1 MNIILYLSLH
11 SETVLMHGTLSHC
24 QKGETGISFVLRAV
38 TYESQSNSEET
49 RLQQALARLY
59 RQNGALQVHI
69 SQEEISKHPHLH
81 CLVENNPFSL
91 AFPALNPLKIKTE
104 VDPETLKISFNQW
117 LEEPS
122 LSSESSN
129 LVFETPEYFIPTPTS
144 AVSLVPLSEPLSLR
158 ADPSAY

>member
-1 MNIILYLSLH
+1 MFY
-11 SETVLMHGTLSHC
+11 
-24 QKGETGISFVLRAV
+24 
-38 TYESQSNSEET
+38 TYEFQSAPEQT
-49 RLQQALARLY
+49 KLQQALARLY

-81 CLVENNPFSL
+81 CLVESNPFSL
-91 AFPALNPLKIKTE
+91 AFPALNPLKIKTK

-122 LSSESSN
+122 LSSESRN
-129 LVFETPEYFIPTPTS
+129 LVFETPEYFIQTHAS
-144 AVSLVPLSEPLSLR
+144 EASLVPLSEPLSLR